1 MFMFMPV
8 SKTLPPPER
17 IHAPRQQRGRQR
29 QDALIRAGLHLTST
43 RHWDDV
49 KVADIAAEIGC
60 SIGTFY
66 TRFHTK
72 AAYFEVLV
80 DLVTQAMQEASSAF
94 FAAPERALETEH
106 EFLHRWVALGLQSFT
121 RHRGLYATAI
131 IELRRKS
138 AEEALQSPLLRFRE
152 NSRAQFLHAMARW
165 PHWQGDEAREQ
176 LLFAFQILQGVL
188 INAVLT
194 NPGPLYLQD
203 PALQVHLTAVLARY
217 LGVQQQATSPMRRK
231 A

>member
-1 MFMFMPV
+1 MFMSA
-8 SKTLPPPER
+8 SKLLPQPER
-17 IHAPRQQRGRQR
+17 MHAPRQQRGRQR

-80 DLVTQAMQEASSAF
+80 DLVTQAMQEASNAF
-94 FAAPERALETEH
+94 FAAPERALESEH
-106 EFLHRWVALGLQSFT
+106 EFLERWVALGLQSFT
-121 RHRGLYATAI
+121 RHRGLYATAV

-152 NSRAQFLHAMARW
+152 SSRAQFLHAMARW
-165 PHWQGDEAREQ
+165 PHWRGDEAQEQ
-176 LLFAFQILQGVL
+176 LLFAFQMLQGVL
-188 INAVLT
+188 VNAVLT
-194 NPGPLYLQD
+194 NPGPLHLQD
-203 PALQVHLTAVLARY
+203 PALQMQLTAVLARY